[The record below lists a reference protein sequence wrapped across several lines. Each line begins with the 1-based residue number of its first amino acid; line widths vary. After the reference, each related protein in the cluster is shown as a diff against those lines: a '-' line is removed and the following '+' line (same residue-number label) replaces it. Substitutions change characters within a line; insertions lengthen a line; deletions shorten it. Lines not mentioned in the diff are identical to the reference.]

1 MSARCGGKMNKEE
14 VFNKVKEIIIS
25 QLGVSEAAVTPE
37 ATFLEDLGADSLD
50 IVSFMLELE
59 ETFGLEIPDE
69 EVEKVEKVS
78 DIVNY
83 IMTNL
88 EE

>member
-1 MSARCGGKMNKEE
+1 MNKEE
-14 VFNKVKEIIIS
+14 IFNKVKELIVK
-25 QLGVSEAAVTPE
+25 QLGVSESSVTMD

-59 ETFGLEIPDE
+59 ENFGIEIPDE

-78 DIVNY
+78 DIVDY
-83 IMTNL
+83 IAENS